1 MALTERNNV
10 KLTIN
15 KDVLSDAV
23 GFVAR
28 VLPLRPAAPILQGML
43 LKADT
48 DGTVTFTA
56 FDYEISARAKVEADV
71 EEAGEVLVSGRL
83 LAAIASALPNGTVTV
98 DAEGSKVAIKAG
110 NAAYALQTMPLAE
123 YPVIPQVP
131 ATTGTMDSET
141 FKSLVNKVTVAAAS
155 KEDANPVFAG
165 VRVKVANDKV
175 NLAATDRYRLS
186 QLDAEWNNTNPEINT
201 TLLVKAKVLQD
212 VAKNL
217 GQSGDN
223 IEIGLNTDGG
233 LDIIGF
239 SAGGKQTTAQLIDGQ
254 FPAVE
259 SLFPESQPIHAVVSR
274 TALIDA
280 VKRVALVSDGI
291 VKLAFREGEVEVK
304 AGQGDEAHASESLP
318 SDLVGEDITI
328 AVKPVYL
335 LDGLNAIPDAFVRVS
350 FTGPIKPVELSGQ
363 ETLSG
368 DRDYLFRYLVVPFRL
383 PEGA

>member
-1 MALTERNNV
+1 M

-43 LKADT
+43 IKADT
-48 DGTVTFTA
+48 DGTVEFTA

-71 EEAGEVLVSGRL
+71 AEAGEVLVSGRL
-83 LAAIASALPNGTVTV
+83 LAAIASALPNGGV
-98 DAEGSKVAIKAG
+98 DVKVDGTKVAIKGG
-110 NAAYALQTMPLAE
+110 NASYALQTMPLNE
-123 YPVIPQVP
+123 YPVLPQVP
-131 ATTGTMDSET
+131 ATTGTIDSDV
-141 FKSLVNKVTVAAAS
+141 FKSVVNKVTVAAAS

-165 VRVKVANDKV
+165 VRMKVANDQI

-186 QLDAEWNNTNPEINT
+186 QLDTDWNVTGTDDVTSTI
-201 TLLVKAKVLQD
+201 LVKAKVLQD

-217 GQSGDN
+217 GIPGEN
-223 IEIGLNTDGG
+223 IEIGLNNSGG

-239 SAGGKQTTAQLIDGQ
+239 TAGGKQTTAQLIDGQ

-259 SLFPESQPIHAVVSR
+259 SLFPDKQPIHAVVSR
-274 TALIDA
+274 TALMEA

-291 VKLAFREGEVEVK
+291 VKLAFREGEVEIK
-304 AGQGDEAHASESLP
+304 AGQGDDAQASESLP
-318 SDLVGEDITI
+318 AELTGEDITI
-328 AVKPVYL
+328 AVKPAYL
-335 LDGLNAIPDAFVRVS
+335 LDGLTAIPEAFVRVS

-363 ETLSG
+363 ETLAG
-368 DRDYLFRYLVVPFRL
+368 DRDYQFRYLVVPFRL